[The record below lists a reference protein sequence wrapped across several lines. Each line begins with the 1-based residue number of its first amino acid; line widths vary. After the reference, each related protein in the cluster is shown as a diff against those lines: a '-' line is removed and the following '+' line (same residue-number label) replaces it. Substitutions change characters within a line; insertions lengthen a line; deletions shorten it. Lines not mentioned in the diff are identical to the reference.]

1 MTHLPPRVD
10 LILQLLRHLILIGE
24 EVVRNKFRFLNEGHR
39 RLHNCIMLHIL
50 VVGDDGSRRSQVHTK
65 LLEGALMLRR
75 PDWLL

>member
-50 VVGDDGSRRSQVHTK
+50 VVGDDGARRSQVHAK
-65 LLEGALMLRR
+65 LLVGALLRR
-75 PDWLL
+75 PNWLL